1 MDQFDELLRQR
12 AAEESFPL
20 PEDYAGRVFQTCAA
34 LDENSRR
41 RQRRH
46 WETWAAAALAL
57 FITIPNVSPSAAAA
71 MAEIP
76 GLGALVK
83 VVTFRSYAYNDGH
96 SSMDISVPELSGS
109 DAADAVNQE
118 VRAYTDELLTQ
129 FYKDCERIGNGYQDL
144 RVSSVVLTNTD
155 TWFTL
160 RIDATQTEAS
170 SYAFSRFYHI
180 DKATGQVIS
189 LRDLFRDGTDY
200 VSTLSNEVLRQVE
213 AQMSANQALAYFP
226 EDFAG
231 IDAEQ
236 NFYLD
241 ANGNLVLVFD
251 EFAIAAGSM
260 GMPEFTIEKNIYQDF
275 LKEAYQKGF
284 V

>member
-1 MDQFDELLRQR
+1 MDQFDELLHQR

-57 FITIPNVSPSAAAA
+57 FITIPNVSP
-71 MAEIP
+71 
-76 GLGALVK
+76 
-83 VVTFRSYAYNDGH
+83 
-96 SSMDISVPELSGS
+96 
-109 DAADAVNQE
+109 AADTVNQE

-260 GMPEFTIEKNIYQDF
+260 GMPEFTIEKNIYQDL

>member
-1 MDQFDELLRQR
+1 MDQFDELLHQR

-46 WETWAAAALAL
+46 WETWVAAALAL

-83 VVTFRSYAYNDGH
+83 VVTSWSYAYNDGH

-109 DAADAVNQE
+109 DAADTVNQE

-180 DKATGQVIS
+180 DKATGQMIS

-200 VSTLSNEVLRQVE
+200 VSVLSKWKRRCPQIKPSHTSRRILLGSTRSRISISTQTEISCWSSTNSRLRQ
-213 AQMSANQALAYFP
+213 ALW
-226 EDFAG
+226 G
-231 IDAEQ
+231 CR
-236 NFYLD
+236 N
-241 ANGNLVLVFD
+241 
-251 EFAIAAGSM
+251 SR
-260 GMPEFTIEKNIYQDF
+260 
-275 LKEAYQKGF
+275 LKKTSIKAS
-284 V
+284 

>member
-1 MDQFDELLRQR
+1 MIPQRHAGGATRQ
-12 AAEESFPL
+12 
-20 PEDYAGRVFQTCAA
+20 
-34 LDENSRR
+34 
-41 RQRRH
+41 
-46 WETWAAAALAL
+46 
-57 FITIPNVSPSAAAA
+57 I
-71 MAEIP
+71 
-76 GLGALVK
+76 
-83 VVTFRSYAYNDGH
+83 DGH

-109 DAADAVNQE
+109 DAADTVNQE

-180 DKATGQVIS
+180 DKATGQMIS

-200 VSTLSNEVLRQVE
+200 VSVLSNEVLRQVE

-260 GMPEFTIEKNIYQDF
+260 GMPEFTIEKNIYQDL

>member
-1 MDQFDELLRQR
+1 MDQFDELLHQR

-109 DAADAVNQE
+109 DAADTVNQE

-189 LRDLFRDGTDY
+189 LPEQLQSADY
-200 VSTLSNEVLRQVE
+200 
-213 AQMSANQALAYFP
+213 
-226 EDFAG
+226 
-231 IDAEQ
+231 
-236 NFYLD
+236 
-241 ANGNLVLVFD
+241 
-251 EFAIAAGSM
+251 
-260 GMPEFTIEKNIYQDF
+260 
-275 LKEAYQKGF
+275 
-284 V
+284 

>member
-1 MDQFDELLRQR
+1 MDQFDELLHQR

-57 FITIPNVSPSAAAA
+57 FITIPNVSPAAAAA

-109 DAADAVNQE
+109 DAADTVNQE

-180 DKATGQVIS
+180 DKATGQMIS
-189 LRDLFRDGTDY
+189 SATGPIMCQCCLMRCCGKWKRRCPQIKPSHTSRRILLG
-200 VSTLSNEVLRQVE
+200 STRSRISISTQTEISCWSSTNSRLRQ
-213 AQMSANQALAYFP
+213 ALW
-226 EDFAG
+226 G
-231 IDAEQ
+231 CR
-236 NFYLD
+236 N
-241 ANGNLVLVFD
+241 
-251 EFAIAAGSM
+251 SR
-260 GMPEFTIEKNIYQDF
+260 
-275 LKEAYQKGF
+275 LKKTSIKTS
-284 V
+284 